1 MPETSPKQHPFYT
14 DLQQRLNQIRH
25 QFANSVW
32 RGLALV
38 AAIGT
43 PISLSRAW
51 FSGWLPVYNIQLSV
65 ALLVLLLYALLN
77 RLPLQLKTAL
87 LMLIFWTVAVPGVMT
102 FGMASAG
109 VWWLVASV
117 VVAYV
122 MYSARLAFAILCLSF
137 AFLALTAL
145 GFTQGWLIMPLD
157 ANIYLT
163 EPMSWATYLIVNAIV
178 FLILVRAGISYSQAQ
193 QAISQ
198 HQYRQWIDDL
208 PLGLVVQDQQQQPYY
223 YNKAAARMLGPL
235 LQQQPEGTVLQ
246 FFHHAS
252 HCPYPAELMPAARAL
267 LGENSYVDDLAV
279 GNGAPE
285 RRLQAWGRPGYDS
298 NGKLA
303 FGITVFEDIT
313 ERKMAESQQ
322 LEQAARTSAILQ
334 HIRDAIITVSDN
346 GLVLSANP
354 AVQQIFGY
362 ADDKVTGQPLS
373 LLVPAWQHLTAVQLL
388 ALCGSSHE
396 SEGQHADGHLFPL
409 ALSLSQI
416 AGQQPAVFVVM
427 LSDISERKRLE
438 QMKNDF
444 VSTVSHELRTPLTA
458 IRGSLKLLT
467 AKVLGELPPQVQD
480 MLVIAEQNS
489 QRLLRLI
496 NDILDMQ
503 KIEAGQMHFVFK
515 LQNIK
520 PVLQAAVQE
529 LSCYAVQH
537 QVHFVLETE
546 LTEIPLRVDADRLM
560 QVLANLLSNAAKF
573 SPPGSEIELTAAYL
587 NQHWLR
593 LAVWDKGPGIS
604 AEFQQRIFQPF
615 SQSDASDQRSYGGTG
630 LGLTISKAIV
640 EQHGGRL
647 SFENN
652 PTEGSVFYLD
662 LPCPAATAT
671 DQGN

>member
-1 MPETSPKQHPFYT
+1 MSETSPIQRPQT
-14 DLQQRLNQIRH
+14 LDLQQRLNQIRH

-43 PISLSRAW
+43 PISLSRAL
-51 FSGWLPVYNIQLSV
+51 FSGWLPVYNIQLGV

-77 RLPLQLKTAL
+77 RLPLQLKTTL
-87 LMLIFWTVAVPGVMT
+87 LMLVFWTVAVPGVIT

-122 MYSARLAFAILCLSF
+122 MYSAKLAFAVLCLSF
-137 AFLALTAL
+137 TFLAVTAL
-145 GFTQGWLIMPLD
+145 GFIQGWLTMPLD

-178 FLILVRAGISYSQAQ
+178 FLILTRAGISYSQAQ

-208 PLGLVVQDQQQQPYY
+208 PLGLVVQDQQLQPYY
-223 YNKAAARMLGPL
+223 FNKAAARMLGPL
-235 LQQQPEGTVLQ
+235 LQQQPEGTQLH

-252 HCPYPAELMPAARAL
+252 LSPYPAELMPAARAL
-267 LGENSYVDDLAV
+267 LGETSYIDDLAV

-298 NGKLA
+298 NGNLA

-334 HIRDAIITVSDN
+334 HIRDAILTVSDS
-346 GLVLSANP
+346 GSILSDNP
-354 AVQQIFGY
+354 ALSRIFGY
-362 ADDKVTGQPLS
+362 AEGQMTGQPLS
-373 LLVPAWQHLTAVQLL
+373 LLLPAWQNLTAGTLTER
-388 ALCGSSHE
+388 AGSSHE
-396 SEGQHADGHLFPL
+396 SEGRHADGHHFPV
-409 ALSLSQI
+409 AISVSVI

-515 LQNIK
+515 LQDIK

-529 LSCYAVQH
+529 LSCYAVQY

-546 LTEIPLRVDADRLM
+546 LTGIPLRVDADRLM

-573 SPPGSEIELTAAYL
+573 SPPGSEIKLTASYL

-615 SQSDASDQRSYGGTG
+615 SQSDASNQRSYGGTG

-671 DQGN
+671 EQGN

>member
-51 FSGWLPVYNIQLSV
+51 YSGWLPVYNIQLSV
-65 ALLVLLLYALLN
+65 ALLVLLFYALLN

-122 MYSARLAFAILCLSF
+122 MYSARLALAILCLSF
-137 AFLALTAL
+137 AFLAVTAL
-145 GFTQGWLIMPLD
+145 GFIQGWLAMPLD

-178 FLILVRAGISYSQAQ
+178 FLILTRAGVSYSQAQ
-193 QAISQ
+193 HAISQ

-235 LQQQPEGTVLQ
+235 LQPGSEKQHFYQSGSQ
-246 FFHHAS
+246 D
-252 HCPYPAELMPAARAL
+252 PYPTEAMPALRAL
-267 LGENSYVDDLAV
+267 RGETSYIDDLAI
-279 GNGAPE
+279 GNGGPQ
-285 RRLQAWGRPGYDS
+285 RRFQAWGRPGYDS

-313 ERKMAESQQ
+313 ERKMAESVQ

-334 HIRDAIITVSDN
+334 HIQDAIITVSSN
-346 GLVLSANP
+346 GIMLSDNP
-354 AVQQIFGY
+354 AVSQIFGY
-362 ADDKVTGQPLS
+362 ETPAVTGQPLS
-373 LLVPAWQHLTAVQLL
+373 LLVPALGDLTATKLTEL
-388 ALCGSSHE
+388 AGNKHE
-396 SEGQHADGHLFPL
+396 SEGRHQTGRKFPVAL
-409 ALSLSQI
+409 AVTAI
-416 AGQQPAVFVVM
+416 TGQQPAIFVVM
-427 LSDISERKRLE
+427 LSDISERKRLD
-438 QMKNDF
+438 QMKNNF

-458 IRGSLKLLT
+458 IRGSLTLLT
-467 AKVLGELPPQVQD
+467 AKVLGELPHQVQD

-520 PVLQAAVQE
+520 PLLQAAVQE
-529 LSCYAVQH
+529 LSYYAVQH
-537 QVHFVLETE
+537 QVRFVLETE
-546 LTEIPLRVDADRLM
+546 LTDIQLQVDGDRLM

-573 SPPGSEIELTAAYL
+573 SPAGSEIKLTAVYL
-587 NQHWLR
+587 DANWLR
-593 LAVWDKGPGIS
+593 LAVWDHGPGIS
-604 AEFQQRIFQPF
+604 AEFKQRIFQPF
-615 SQSDASDQRSYGGTG
+615 SQSDASNQRSYGGSG

-647 SFENN
+647 SFDNN
-652 PTEGSVFYLD
+652 KGQGSVFYVD
-662 LPCPAATAT
+662 LPCPQRPAPE
-671 DQGN
+671 QEV

>member
-145 GFTQGWLIMPLD
+145 GFIQGWLIMPLD

-223 YNKAAARMLGPL
+223 YNKAAVRMLGPL
-235 LQQQPEGTVLQ
+235 LQQQPEGAVLQ
-246 FFHHAS
+246 FFHHTS
-252 HCPYPAELMPAARAL
+252 HSPYPPQAMPAARAL
-267 LGENSYVDDLAV
+267 LGETSYVDDLAV
-279 GNGAPE
+279 GNGGPQQ
-285 RRLQAWGRPGYDS
+285 RLQAWGRPGYDS

-322 LEQAARTSAILQ
+322 LEQAARTNAILQ
-334 HIRDAIITVSDN
+334 HIQDAIITLSDN

-362 ADDKVTGQPLS
+362 TEEKVTGQPLS
-373 LLVPAWQHLTAVQLL
+373 LLVPAWQHLTAGQLV

-438 QMKNDF
+438 QMKNNF

-458 IRGSLKLLT
+458 ICGSLGLLT
-467 AKVLGELPPQVQD
+467 AKVLGELPTQVQD
-480 MLVIAEQNS
+480 MLQIAEQNS

-520 PVLQAAVQE
+520 PLLQAAVQE

-546 LTEIPLRVDADRLM
+546 LTEIPLRADADRLM

-573 SPPGSEIELTAAYL
+573 SPPGSDIKLTAAYL
-587 NQHWLR
+587 DAHWLR
-593 LAVWDKGPGIS
+593 LAVWDQGPGIS
-604 AEFQQRIFQPF
+604 AEFTQRIFQPF
-615 SQSDASDQRSYGGTG
+615 SQSDASNQRSYGGTG

-640 EQHGGRL
+640 EQHGGLL

-652 PTEGSVFYLD
+652 QNKGAVFYVD
-662 LPCPAATAT
+662 LPRPATTAGQ
-671 DQGN
+671 DN

>member
-1 MPETSPKQHPFYT
+1 LPETSPKQHPFYT

-145 GFTQGWLIMPLD
+145 GFIQGWLVMPLD

-235 LQQQPEGTVLQ
+235 LQQQPESAVLQ

-252 HCPYPAELMPAARAL
+252 HSPYPPQAMPAARAL
-267 LGENSYVDDLAV
+267 LGETSYVDDLAV
-279 GNGAPE
+279 GTGGPQ

-322 LEQAARTSAILQ
+322 LEQAARTNAILQ
-334 HIRDAIITVSDN
+334 HIQDAIITLSDN

-354 AVQQIFGY
+354 AVQHIFGY
-362 ADDKVTGQPLS
+362 AEDKVTGQPLS

-438 QMKNDF
+438 QMKNNF

-480 MLVIAEQNS
+480 LLQIAEQNS

-520 PVLQAAVQE
+520 PILQAAVQE
-529 LSCYAVQH
+529 LSSYAVQH

-546 LTEIPLRVDADRLM
+546 LNDIQLVVDADRLM

-573 SPPGSEIELTAAYL
+573 SPPGSDIKLTAAYL
-587 NQHWLR
+587 DEHWLR
-593 LAVWDKGPGIS
+593 LAVSDKGPGIS

-615 SQSDASDQRSYGGTG
+615 SQSDASNQRSYGGTG
-630 LGLTISKAIV
+630 LGLSISKAIA

-647 SFENN
+647 SFDSKAG
-652 PTEGSVFYLD
+652 EGTVFYLD
-662 LPCPAATAT
+662 LPCATKSVNTAAT
-671 DQGN
+671 

>member
-1 MPETSPKQHPFYT
+1 MSETSPIQRPLT
-14 DLQQRLNQIRH
+14 LDLQQRLNQIRH

-51 FSGWLPVYNIQLSV
+51 YSGWLPVYNIQLGI
-65 ALLVLLLYALLN
+65 ALLVLLLYVLLN

-137 AFLALTAL
+137 AFLALTAF
-145 GFTQGWLIMPLD
+145 GFIQGWLVMPLD

-178 FLILVRAGISYSQAQ
+178 FLILTRAGISYSQAQ

-223 YNKAAARMLGPL
+223 FNKAAARMLGPL
-235 LQQQPEGTVLQ
+235 LQQQPEGAVLQ
-246 FFHHAS
+246 FFHHNS
-252 HCPYPAELMPAARAL
+252 HTPYPPQAMPAARAL
-267 LGENSYVDDLAV
+267 LGETSYVDDLAL
-279 GNGAPE
+279 GNGGPQ

-298 NGKLA
+298 NGNLA

-313 ERKMAESQQ
+313 ERKKAESQQ

-334 HIRDAIITVSDN
+334 HIQDAIITLSDN

-354 AVQQIFGY
+354 AINQIFGY
-362 ADDKVTGQPLS
+362 AEAKVTGQPLS
-373 LLVPAWQHLTAVQLL
+373 LLVPAWHDLTASQLA

-416 AGQQPAVFVVM
+416 AGQEPAVFVVM

-438 QMKNDF
+438 QMKNNF

-458 IRGSLKLLT
+458 ICGSLGLLT
-467 AKVLGELPPQVQD
+467 AKVLGDLPPQVQD

-520 PVLQAAVQE
+520 PLLQAAVQE

-573 SPPGSEIELTAAYL
+573 SPPGSDIKLTAAYL
-587 NQHWLR
+587 DNHWLR
-593 LAVWDKGPGIS
+593 LAVWDQGPGIS
-604 AEFQQRIFQPF
+604 AEFTQRIFQPF
-615 SQSDASDQRSYGGTG
+615 SQSDASNQRSYGGTG

-652 PTEGSVFYLD
+652 TNQGAVFYVD
-662 LPCPAATAT
+662 LPRPATEAGQ
-671 DQGN
+671 DN